1 MSLLDTLS
9 RAIPRLH
16 ETSTPGVTRTITTS
30 SGEVPAE
37 LLRDLTV
44 GPPAASEPAGLR
56 EVNAA
61 EAGAAEASAL
71 RPGAAD
77 PRDDPL
83 ADQVPLELDDRREHV
98 E

>member
-1 MSLLDTLS
+1 VVELV
-9 RAIPRLH
+9 RLAAAKQA
-16 ETSTPGVTRTITTS
+16 PDAGA
-30 SGEVPAE
+30 VPTE

-44 GPPAASEPAGLR
+44 GPPAAPEAASLR
-56 EVNAA
+56 EVNAV